1 MPSSE
6 RSGIRSTA
14 GGSRAWGGR
23 SSDRSGGATAV
34 SDKATSRAL
43 YAWLQAKN
51 ERDYATADALRA
63 ELRAKGIEPE
73 EVTASLRMAAAL
85 AAANADER
93 GRSEKLGGGGG
104 GGGGGRVAW
113 GDRAEPVMESLEEQL
128 GLKPPVHSGRVAEVL
143 RQQHESARGGGARD
157 GARGTAARQLSS
169 SAGAR
174 GGARGTAARQ
184 SSSSAGLPSMARVDA
199 EALAEEWMQARRDRD
214 YATADDIRARLRAH
228 GLEPD
233 EIAAEIEAHGRTPTG
248 AHTALGGS
256 GISSASGGAS
266 ASENVKLDGYKPTV
280 ERPEG
285 LAFGPTDAAK
295 NHKDG
300 GTGGLL
306 ALNYSAIEPLP
317 EGIGFT
323 VTSSHFSAT
332 AQPLLALK
340 RIQLEEE
347 AREKE
352 KIRQRNAQQRNR
364 N

>member
-1 MPSSE
+1 
-6 RSGIRSTA
+6 
-14 GGSRAWGGR
+14 
-23 SSDRSGGATAV
+23 
-34 SDKATSRAL
+34 
-43 YAWLQAKN
+43 
-51 ERDYATADALRA
+51 
-63 ELRAKGIEPE
+63 
-73 EVTASLRMAAAL
+73 
-85 AAANADER
+85 
-93 GRSEKLGGGGG
+93 
-104 GGGGGRVAW
+104 
-113 GDRAEPVMESLEEQL
+113 
-128 GLKPPVHSGRVAEVL
+128 
-143 RQQHESARGGGARD
+143 
-157 GARGTAARQLSS
+157 
-169 SAGAR
+169 
-174 GGARGTAARQ
+174 
-184 SSSSAGLPSMARVDA
+184 MARVDA

>member
-1 MPSSE
+1 
-6 RSGIRSTA
+6 
-14 GGSRAWGGR
+14 
-23 SSDRSGGATAV
+23 
-34 SDKATSRAL
+34 
-43 YAWLQAKN
+43 
-51 ERDYATADALRA
+51 
-63 ELRAKGIEPE
+63 
-73 EVTASLRMAAAL
+73 
-85 AAANADER
+85 
-93 GRSEKLGGGGG
+93 
-104 GGGGGRVAW
+104 
-113 GDRAEPVMESLEEQL
+113 
-128 GLKPPVHSGRVAEVL
+128 
-143 RQQHESARGGGARD
+143 
-157 GARGTAARQLSS
+157 
-169 SAGAR
+169 
-174 GGARGTAARQ
+174 
-184 SSSSAGLPSMARVDA
+184 MARVDA

-266 ASENVKLDGYKPTV
+266 AGENVKPDGYKPTV
-280 ERPEG
+280 ARPEG

-352 KIRQRNAQQRNR
+352 KIRQRNALQRDR